1 MRYLRC
7 TVEVNRWD
15 LLMDRK
21 SEMVRSLVY
30 FCIKNWVV
38 SVPVTETRKRRGA
51 ERTRKEFQTFRFE
64 LVKFKNLIHP
74 SRVYERDFSLGTI
87 SILIVVKAVELNEFS
102 KRENLKRRVWDQALK
117 STNS

>member
-38 SVPVTETRKRRGA
+38 SGASYRNEKEKR
-51 ERTRKEFQTFRFE
+51 
-64 LVKFKNLIHP
+64 
-74 SRVYERDFSLGTI
+74 S
-87 SILIVVKAVELNEFS
+87 
-102 KRENLKRRVWDQALK
+102 RENKEGISDILL
-117 STNS
+117 